1 MKTKL
6 FLKNLLKGTAILSLA
21 VLVSSCKKND
31 VDSSGSANIK
41 VVNAS
46 PSSPNQGF
54 YLANK
59 TVVASGLSFA
69 TASAY
74 ISTNSGNN
82 LVAEFRSDGSSTA
95 YASGKSDIKNG
106 ASYTI
111 FLAGD
116 GQAARVKFFEDDR
129 SAPASGQAK
138 VRFIHLSDGAP
149 ANIDI
154 RRSTG
159 ENVAANLGRDVAT
172 NFTTIAPGILSLRIY
187 AAGQTTSLG
196 SFDLT
201 AFAADK
207 TYTVYITGSTANS
220 ISVRQITQE

>member
-1 MKTKL
+1 MKTRS
-6 FLKNLLKGTAILSLA
+6 FLKNLLTGTAILSLA
-21 VLVSSCKKND
+21 VFVSSCKKND
-31 VDSSGSANIK
+31 VDSSGSANVK

-46 PSSPNQGF
+46 QTSPNQGF

-69 TASAY
+69 NSSAY

-95 YASGKSDIKNG
+95 YATGKSDIKNG
-106 ASYTI
+106 SSYTI

-116 GQAARVKFFEDDR
+116 GQAARVKIFEDDR

-138 VRFIHLSDGAP
+138 VRFVHLSDAAP
-149 ANIDI
+149 VNIDI
-154 RRSTG
+154 RRSSG
-159 ENVAANLGRDVAT
+159 ENLAANLGRDVAT
-172 NFTTIAPGILSLRIY
+172 NFTTIAPGVLSLNVY

-196 SFDLT
+196 SFNLS

-207 TYTVYITGSTANS
+207 IYTVYITGSTANS